1 MTSKLKGLAT
11 ESENFTK
18 FASNGLYEGTI
29 NKVYIKKGDT
39 LLFGFYPNC
48 GYFIRIEDGKGFL
61 VKEHRLDDKPDMT
74 DPTLPIY
81 PPVAD
86 ISTFALFGYELR
98 ELTFN

>member
-29 NKVYIKKGDT
+29 NKVYIKKGND
-39 LLFGFYPNC
+39 LLFGFYAHC
-48 GYFIRIEDGKGFL
+48 GYFIRIEDGKGNL
-61 VKEHRLDDKPDMT
+61 VREHWLNDEPDMT